1 MGDLVIQGFNCGPCY
16 QQQLCC
22 SIKKSGGMTETETE
36 GQRDRDRG
44 TGTERDRETDI
55 KATE

>member
-1 MGDLVIQGFNCGPCY
+1 MGDLVLQGFNCGPCY

-22 SIKKSGGMTETETE
+22 SIKKRGGMTETE